1 MFSQELTNAWKSVKA
16 ASPSEYVK
24 LPAGRY
30 TCRITAVRLDDAN
43 AEKSLPPCL
52 RYTLLV
58 LDGEHANERTEK
70 TDFINNAKSL
80 SFIKLDMKTL
90 KVREPASIE
99 DICFALQMAV
109 GLSVEV
115 EVKYTTGSSGKE
127 FMNIYIKRIVERMAT
142 EDAQLAVFDE
152 HQPEEMPVF

>member
-30 TCRITAVRLDDAN
+30 NCRITAVRLDSAN

-52 RYTLLV
+52 RYTLQV

-70 TDFINNAKSL
+70 ADFINNVKSL

-90 KVREPASIE
+90 KIREPASIE
-99 DICFALQMAV
+99 DIGFAMQMAV

-127 FMNIYIKRIVERMAT
+127 FMNIYLKRIVERMAT

-152 HQPEEMPVF
+152 PMSQNIPF